1 MNRYIE
7 IDILKGVAV
16 FCMIFFHI
24 FYYANQYGFKEL
36 EYDTQLLKIIAKVAQ
51 IIFITC
57 VGINLVISKKK
68 SEKKKE
74 SKKMYIMKSI
84 KRIVKLAFFA
94 ICMSLFTY
102 FVFGDKYVKFGI
114 LHFISLSSLL
124 LFMFVDKEYIIKI
137 IIGILSIFYII
148 KKMKPYTLQN
158 LLPSP
163 IGFIFGLNSNYSS
176 IDHFPIIPWMIL
188 MCIGI
193 LIGNYIVTYEPEPII
208 KKNENFT
215 LLENAGKHSLEI
227 YAIHWLVLYA
237 IFTFIY
243 PKVRDKFI

>member
-1 MNRYIE
+1 MERYIE
-7 IDILKGVAV
+7 IDILKGIAV
-16 FCMIFFHI
+16 ICMIFFHI
-24 FYYANQYGFKEL
+24 FYYANHYGFKEL
-36 EYDTQLLKIIAKVAQ
+36 EYDTPLFKIIAKIAQ

-57 VGINLVISKKK
+57 VGINLVISKKI

-74 SKKMYIMKSI
+74 TKKIYIMKNI
-84 KRIVKLAFFA
+84 KRILKLVFFA

-137 IIGILSIFYII
+137 IIGILFIIYII
-148 KKMKPYTLQN
+148 KKFIPLSN
-158 LLPSP
+158 IFPSP
-163 IGFIFGLNSNYSS
+163 LGFILGLNSNYRSL
-176 IDHFPIIPWMIL
+176 DHFPIIPWMIL

>member
-7 IDILKGVAV
+7 IDILKGIAV

-24 FYYANQYGFKEL
+24 FYYANNYGFKEF
-36 EYDTQLLKIIAKVAQ
+36 EYNTFLFKLIAKIAQ

-57 VGINLVISKKK
+57 VGINLVLSKKA

-84 KRIVKLAFFA
+84 KRIIKLAFFA

-102 FVFGDKYVKFGI
+102 FIFGDKYVKFGI

-137 IIGILSIFYII
+137 IIGILSIIYII
-148 KKMKPYTLQN
+148 NKTDILTN
-158 LLPSP
+158 VLPSP
-163 IGFIFGLNSNYSS
+163 VGFIVGLNYNYSS

-193 LIGNYIVTYEPEPII
+193 LIGNYIVTYDPEPII
-208 KKNENFT
+208 IKKNDNFT
-215 LLENAGKHSLEI
+215 LLEETGKHSLEI

-243 PKVRDKFI
+243 PKIRSKVI